1 MSAKEF
7 VGRRRGVVL
16 IVDDNPDDIELLRLA
31 FEKAKAPCGVMS
43 AADGTEA
50 IRYLSGEGKYADRNL
65 FPMPLLVLLDLNM
78 PRVHGLEVLRQ
89 VRTSSPHTR
98 VIVLSMHN
106 DEPYVIEALR
116 AGAMAYLLKGSES
129 QDITRALKEVL
140 AGRRFLSATLS
151 ERAIE
156 ALLTKPADDNDPLH
170 SLTQRERMVLQLAA
184 EGFSNSE
191 IAEKLFISPRTAET
205 HRTNLLRK
213 LGLQTQ
219 TDLVRFAIRKG
230 LIAP

>member
-1 MSAKEF
+1 MTTAIIADDHEI
-7 VGRRRGVVL
+7 VRRGLRGILESEGSCRVVGEAS
-16 IVDDNPDDIELLRLA
+16 DGLA
-31 FEKAKAPCGVMS
+31 AAQLAEKLKPHV
-43 AADGTEA
+43 
-50 IRYLSGEGKYADRNL
+50 
-65 FPMPLLVLLDLNM
+65 LVLDLNM
-78 PRVHGLEVLRQ
+78 PRLHGIEVLRQ
-89 VRTSSPHTR
+89 VRSSSPHTK
-98 VIVLSMHN
+98 VIVLSMHS

-116 AGAMAYLLKGSES
+116 AGAMAYILKGSES
-129 QDITRALKEVL
+129 AEISHALKEVL

-151 ERAIE
+151 EWAIN
-156 ALLTKPADDNDPLH
+156 ALVTKPASDDPLAT
-170 SLTQRERMVLQLAA
+170 LTARERTVIQLAA
-184 EGFSNSE
+184 EGHSNAE

>member
-1 MSAKEF
+1 MTTALIADDHEI
-7 VGRRRGVVL
+7 VRRGLRGILENEGSCRVVG
-16 IVDDNPDDIELLRLA
+16 E
-31 FEKAKAPCGVMS
+31 
-43 AADGTEA
+43 AADG
-50 IRYLSGEGKYADRNL
+50 
-65 FPMPLLVLLDLNM
+65 LLAAQLVEKHKPHVLILDLNM
-78 PRVHGLEVLRQ
+78 PRLHGMEVLRQ
-89 VRTSSPHTR
+89 SRQTSPHTR

-129 QDITRALKEVL
+129 QEILHSLKEVL

-151 ERAIE
+151 EWAIA
-156 ALLTKPADDNDPLH
+156 ALVARPADTSDPLNA
-170 SLTQRERMVLQLAA
+170 LTPRERMVVQLAA
-184 EGFSNSE
+184 EGHSNAE

-219 TDLVRFAIRKG
+219 TDLVRFSIRKG
-230 LIAP
+230 LIQP